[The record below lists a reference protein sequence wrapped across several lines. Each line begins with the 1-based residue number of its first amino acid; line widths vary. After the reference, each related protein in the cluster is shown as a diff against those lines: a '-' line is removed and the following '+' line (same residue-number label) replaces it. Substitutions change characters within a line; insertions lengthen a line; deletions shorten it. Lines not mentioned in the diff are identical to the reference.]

1 MADEDKAEVTEEVIV
16 PETPDP
22 TALASDGQVLAAIAS
37 LSTQVSIGLEMVNA
51 RIDAL
56 VAEPPAPP
64 PAPAPEPEPEAVVIE
79 VKDEPEVKVEA
90 ESEKG
95 KNEPKRRTSWLD

>member
-16 PETPDP
+16 PDTPDP

-56 VAEPPAPP
+56 VSQPP
-64 PAPAPEPEPEAVVIE
+64 PEPEPEPVVVVTE
-79 VKDEPEVKVEA
+79 VKDEPEPKVEA
-90 ESEKG
+90 EGEKE
-95 KNEPKRRTSWLD
+95 KNEPKRRKVWLD

>member
-1 MADEDKAEVTEEVIV
+1 MTDEDKTEVTEEVNV
-16 PETPDP
+16 PETPDA

-37 LSTQVSIGLEMVNA
+37 LATQVSIGLETVNA

-64 PAPAPEPEPEAVVIE
+64 PAPEPPEPEAVVIE
-79 VKDEPEVKVEA
+79 VKDEPEAKDEKDEA
-90 ESEKG
+90 EPKS
-95 KNEPKRRTSWLD
+95 EPKRRKKWLD